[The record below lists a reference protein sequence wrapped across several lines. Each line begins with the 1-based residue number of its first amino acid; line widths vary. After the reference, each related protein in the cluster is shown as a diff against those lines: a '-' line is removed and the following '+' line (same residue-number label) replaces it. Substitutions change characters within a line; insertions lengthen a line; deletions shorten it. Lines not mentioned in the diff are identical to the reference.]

1 MSAHVIRPHLTL
13 RTAGTFAAAVLL
25 VASAAGQAPPSVQ
38 ILEPPDGDY
47 VSGTVMIRAEVQPLT
62 TSVERM
68 EFFGDARLICTV
80 TRRPF
85 ECAWNAGDEVREH
98 TIRVVAYLK
107 GGKPAAATVRTKD
120 LGFAYPVE
128 VTRVRLTV
136 VVKDGERFV
145 RNLPRSAFRVF
156 EDDKPQ
162 PVEYFGS
169 VNEASLQLVTAI
181 DISGSMVKAIDQVK
195 VLVKQF
201 LSGLREAD
209 RVTLVAFNERFYVL
223 PATDLAG
230 RLRQVDLL
238 APWGTTALY
247 DTIIRCFDLLGKE
260 PSRLGM
266 VIFTDGADTASI
278 TRDLAVE
285 RRADA
290 SDAVLY
296 IIGQGQVLNDLKL
309 RALCERLAQRSGGR
323 AFFPRGVEDL
333 GQTFNQILE
342 ELSNQY
348 LLTYSPPNDDDKW
361 HRIRVEVSG
370 GRYEVR
376 HKEGR
381 QREQGTGDRGR
392 GPVG

>member
-1 MSAHVIRPHLTL
+1 MSAQAVRPSSTL
-13 RTAGTFAAAVLL
+13 RTAGTFLVAVLL

-47 VSGTVMIRAEVQPLT
+47 VSGTVVIRAEIHPLT

-85 ECAWNAGDEVREH
+85 ECAWNAGEEVREH
-98 TIRVVAYLK
+98 AIRVVAYLP
-107 GGKPAAATVRTKD
+107 GGKPAAATVRTKE
-120 LGFAYPVE
+120 LEFTYPVV

-136 VVKDGERFV
+136 VVKDGDRFV

-162 PVEYFGS
+162 PIEHFGS
-169 VNEASLQLVTAI
+169 VNEAALQLVTAI
-181 DISGSMVKAIDQVK
+181 DVSGSMAKAMDQVK

-201 LSGLREAD
+201 LSGLREGD
-209 RVTLVAFNERFYVL
+209 RVTLVAFNERFFLL

-230 RLRQVDLL
+230 RLGQVDLL
-238 APWGTTALY
+238 APWGMTALY
-247 DTIIRCFDLLGKE
+247 DTIIRSFDLLGKE

-266 VIFTDGADTASI
+266 VIFTDGADTASV
-278 TRDLAVE
+278 TREAAVE

-296 IIGQGQVLNDLKL
+296 IIGQGQVIEDVKLK
-309 RALCERLAQRSGGR
+309 ALCERLAKRSGGR
-323 AFFPRGVEDL
+323 AFFPRSIEDL
-333 GQTFNQILE
+333 GDTFNQILE

-348 LLTYSPPNDDDKW
+348 LLTYSPPTDDEQW

-381 QREQGTGDRGR
+381 QRQQGTGAG
-392 GPVG
+392 GQGSGE